1 MSLPCFGTGLGPLLG
16 GLVFAVLVG
25 MGLGAAAIEG
35 EVQSSRILAVF
46 PFPGRSQYIFA
57 EQYLKELSRRGHNV
71 TVINT
76 FGSDKTE
83 PNFRVIGAK
92 KIHEIMAAFSNLAYD
107 QTASQWTV
115 LTMTTDFLNL
125 LTTSVLDE
133 PAVKDL
139 LESQEHFDLVIMETV
154 QNEALFGLAQHF
166 GALTMG
172 ISSYGTDRHIDELM
186 GNISPLSYN
195 PMLLS
200 SRTERMVFE
209 ERLWNV
215 WEAIVIWLHKR
226 IVHLPT
232 QRELYAKYF
241 PSARKSLEEV
251 MDSFSLVLLGQHF
264 SLSYPRS
271 YLPNMIEV
279 GGLHLQQQRKV
290 QDLPKELAQ
299 FVDQSPEGVIYF
311 SMGSNIKSADLP
323 PARREVLMETFA
335 SLRQRILWKFEDD
348 QLPGKPEN
356 VFISKWFPQPDLLA
370 HPNVKLFITHGGL
383 LSTIES
389 IYFGKP
395 VLGLPVFYDQH
406 LNVQRAKQA
415 GYGLSAD
422 LWSANATELTSL
434 IQELLSNS
442 SYAAAAQTKSKLFR
456 DQKETALER
465 AVWWTEYVLRH
476 EGAKHLRCASR
487 DLSFI
492 QLHGLDTWGLLIAVT
507 AVATLIFVIALNY
520 LLRGLSY
527 IIARHRGSASKLKT
541 Q

>member
-1 MSLPCFGTGLGPLLG
+1 MRIPCYGAGIGLLLV
-16 GLVFAVLVG
+16 GLVLVLS
-25 MGLGAAAIEG
+25 ANADEK
-35 EVQSSRILAVF
+35 VQSSRILAVF

-76 FGSDKTE
+76 FGSDKIE

-92 KIHEIMAAFSNLAYD
+92 KIHELMAAFNSIMYN
-107 QTASQWTV
+107 TPTSQWKM
-115 LTMTTDFLNL
+115 LTMTTEFINL
-125 LTTSVLDE
+125 LTTCILDD
-133 PAVKDL
+133 PAVKEL
-139 LESQEHFDLVIMETV
+139 LDSDENFDLVVFETV

-200 SRTERMVFE
+200 SRTERMSFD
-209 ERLWNV
+209 ERFWNLWDALLLWV
-215 WEAIVIWLHKR
+215 HKR
-226 IVHLPT
+226 VVHLPT
-232 QRELYAKYF
+232 QRDLLRKYF
-241 PSARKSLEEV
+241 PESKQSLEEI
-251 MDSFSLVLLGQHF
+251 MDSFSLVLMGQHF
-264 SLSYPRS
+264 SLSYPRP

-290 QDLPKELAQ
+290 QPLPQELSD
-299 FVDQSPEGVIYF
+299 FVSQATKGVIYF
-311 SMGSNIKSADLP
+311 SMGSNINSKDLP
-323 PARREVLMETFA
+323 PSVRQALMETFA
-335 SLRQRILWKFEDD
+335 SLPQSILWKFEDD
-348 QLPGKPEN
+348 QLSDKPAN
-356 VFISKWFPQPDLLA
+356 VFISKWFPQPDILA
-370 HPNVKLFITHGGL
+370 HPNVKLFVTHGGL

-406 LNVQRAKQA
+406 LNIQRAKQA

-422 LWSANATELTSL
+422 LWTSNATVLIPL
-434 IQELLSNS
+434 IQELLENP
-442 SYAAAAQTKSKLFR
+442 SYAKAAQTKSRLFR

-465 AVWWTEYVLRH
+465 AIWWTEYVLRND
-476 EGAKHLRCASR
+476 GATHMRCASR
-487 DLSFI
+487 DLSFV
-492 QLHGLDTWGLLIAVT
+492 QFHGLDTWGLLIA
-507 AVATLIFVIALNY
+507 AALALLLSFAIALKLLFRGLCYVIAKRRDRAN
-520 LLRGLSY
+520 
-527 IIARHRGSASKLKT
+527 KLKT

>member
-1 MSLPCFGTGLGPLLG
+1 MGIICSGTGLGVLLF
-16 GLVFAVLVG
+16 GLALLFSVG
-25 MGLGAAAIEG
+25 ADEG
-35 EVQSSRILAVF
+35 VQSSRILAVF

-57 EQYLKELSRRGHNV
+57 EQYLKELAQRGHNV

-92 KIHEIMAAFSNLAYD
+92 KIHEIMAAFGSMIFN
-107 QTASQWTV
+107 QEASQWTT
-115 LTMTTDFLNL
+115 LTMTTEFLNTM
-125 LTTSVLDE
+125 TTCVLDD

-139 LESQEHFDLVIMETV
+139 LASGESFDLVVMETV
-154 QNEALFGLAQHF
+154 QTEALFGLAQHF
-166 GALTMG
+166 GAQTIG
-172 ISSYGTDRHIDELM
+172 ISSYGTDIHIDELM

-200 SRTERMVFE
+200 SRTERMGFE
-209 ERLWNV
+209 HRLRNV
-215 WEAIVIWLHKR
+215 WEASIMWLHKR

-232 QRELYAKYF
+232 QRDLYAKYF
-241 PSARKSLEEV
+241 PTARKSLEDV
-251 MDSFSLVLLGQHF
+251 LDSFSLMLLGQHF
-264 SLSYPRS
+264 SLSYPRP

-290 QDLPKELAQ
+290 KPLPKELAE
-299 FVDQSPEGVIYF
+299 FVEQSAEGIIYF

-323 PARREVLMETFA
+323 PATRKVLMETFA
-335 SLRQRILWKFEDD
+335 SLPQRVLWKFEDD
-348 QLPGKPEN
+348 QLPEKPSN
-356 VFISKWFPQPDLLA
+356 VFISKWFPQPDILA

-415 GYGLSAD
+415 GYGLGAD
-422 LWSANATELTSL
+422 IWSTNATELTAL
-434 IQELLSNS
+434 IQELLNKP
-442 SYAAAAQTKSKLFR
+442 SYAAAVQIKSKLFR

-465 AVWWTEYVLRH
+465 AIWWSEYVLRH
-476 EGAKHLRCASR
+476 KGANHLRCASR
-487 DLSFI
+487 DLDFI
-492 QLHGLDTWGLLIAVT
+492 QFHGLDTWGLLV
-507 AVATLIFVIALNY
+507 AVAFVSLLIFVIALNC

-527 IIARHRGSASKLKT
+527 IISKRRQGSSKLKS

>member
-1 MSLPCFGTGLGPLLG
+1 MGIICSGTGLSRLLF
-16 GLVFAVLVG
+16 GLVFLFSAT
-25 MGLGAAAIEG
+25 ADER
-35 EVQSSRILAVF
+35 VQSSRILAVF

-57 EQYLKELSRRGHNV
+57 EQYLKELAKRGHNV

-76 FGSDKTE
+76 FGGDKTE

-92 KIHEIMAAFSNLAYD
+92 KIHEIMAAFGNMDYNQS
-107 QTASQWTV
+107 ASKWKV
-115 LTMTTDFLNL
+115 LTMTTEFLNL
-125 LTTSVLDE
+125 LTTSVLDD

-139 LESQEHFDLVIMETV
+139 LKSRESFDLVIMETV

-166 GALTMG
+166 GAQTIG
-172 ISSYGTDRHIDELM
+172 ISSYGTDTHIDELM

-200 SRTERMVFE
+200 SRTERMDFQG
-209 ERLWNV
+209 RLRNV
-215 WEAIVIWLHKR
+215 VEASIMWLHKR

-232 QRELYAKYF
+232 QRYLYAKYF
-241 PSARKSLEEV
+241 PTANKSLEEV
-251 MDSFSLVLLGQHF
+251 LDSFSLMLLGQHF
-264 SLSYPRS
+264 SLSYPRP

-290 QDLPKELAQ
+290 QPLPQELAD
-299 FVDQSPEGVIYF
+299 FVEKSDQGVIYF

-323 PARREVLMETFA
+323 PATRQVLMDTFA
-335 SLRQRILWKFEDD
+335 GLPQRVLWKFEDD
-348 QLPGKPEN
+348 QLSEKPSN
-356 VFISKWFPQPDLLA
+356 VFISKWFPQPDILA

-422 LWSANATELTSL
+422 IWSTNATELISL
-434 IQELLSNS
+434 IQELLNKPN
-442 SYAAAAQTKSKLFR
+442 YAAAAQIKSKLFR

-465 AVWWTEYVLRH
+465 AIWWTEYVLRH
-476 EGAKHLRCASR
+476 KGANHLRCASR
-487 DLSFI
+487 DLDFI
-492 QLHGLDTWGLLIAVT
+492 QFHGLDTWGLIITITFASLLSFVT
-507 AVATLIFVIALNY
+507 ALNY
-520 LLRGLSY
+520 LQRGLSY
-527 IIARHRGSASKLKT
+527 IISKLRKRSSKLKT

>member
-1 MSLPCFGTGLGPLLG
+1 MRFSHSGTGLGLLLF
-16 GLVFAVLVG
+16 GLVLIWSAS
-25 MGLGAAAIEG
+25 ADN

-57 EQYLKELSRRGHNV
+57 EQYLKELSQRGHNV

-76 FGSDKTE
+76 FGSDKNE

-92 KIHEIMAAFSNLAYD
+92 KIHDLMAAFTGMMYNQPVSPWA
-107 QTASQWTV
+107 T
-115 LTMTTDFLNL
+115 LTMTTEFINL
-125 LTTSVLDE
+125 LTTCIMDD

-139 LESQEHFDLVIMETV
+139 LASDERFDLVLFETV

-172 ISSYGTDRHIDELM
+172 ISSYGTDRHIDEMM

-200 SRTERMVFE
+200 SRTERMGFE
-209 ERLWNV
+209 DRLWNV
-215 WEAIVIWLHKR
+215 WDASLLWLHKR

-232 QRELYAKYF
+232 QRALLRKYF
-241 PSARKSLEEV
+241 PEAKQSLEEI

-264 SLSYPRS
+264 SLSYPRP

-290 QDLPKELAQ
+290 QPLPQEVAD
-299 FVDQSPEGVIYF
+299 FVEQSPEGVIYF
-311 SMGSNIKSADLP
+311 SMGSNIKSVDLP
-323 PARREVLMETFA
+323 SANRKVLMETLA
-335 SLRQRILWKFEDD
+335 SLPQRVLWKFEDD
-348 QLPGKPEN
+348 QLEGKPDN
-356 VFISKWFPQPDLLA
+356 VFISKWFPQPDILA

-395 VLGLPVFYDQH
+395 VLGLPIFYDQH
-406 LNVQRAKQA
+406 LNVRRAKAA

-422 LWSANATELTSL
+422 LWTTNATELVSL
-434 IQELLSNS
+434 IQELLNNP
-442 SYAAAAQTKSKLFR
+442 SYGAAAQTKSKVFR

-465 AVWWTEYVLRH
+465 AIWWTEYVLRH
-476 EGAKHLRCASR
+476 KGATHLRCSSR
-487 DLSFI
+487 ELNFVQFHS
-492 QLHGLDTWGLLIAVT
+492 LDTWGLIV
-507 AVATLIFVIALNY
+507 AVALLIVLSFVIALK
-520 LLRGLSY
+520 LLFHGLGYVISK
-527 IIARHRGSASKLKT
+527 RRERASKLKS